1 MTDLLTTKQLLELLQ
16 LDRTTVYRMLSE
28 GRLPGFKVGGQW
40 RFSRQEIE
48 TWLREHGPETPPP
61 AKPSAEVL
69 PLDCIQPIQDIFAE
83 ALDVGAVITRLDG
96 EPITEISNCSP
107 FCRLVLSSPRGRE
120 RCVASWRSLAGQA
133 DRRPRLHT
141 CHAGLMY
148 ARGRIEVADE
158 FVAMSFMG
166 QFITARPGSRQ
177 AVPDGWN
184 REATIADLSAD
195 CALDA
200 DALQAAA
207 DQIYTVS
214 PADHPRLNRLLQKL
228 TDALSE
234 IGCQRL
240 TLLNKLRG
248 IAKLSEI

>member
-40 RFSRQEIE
+40 RFSRQEIQA
-48 TWLREHGPETPPP
+48 WLREQGPETPAP
-61 AKPSAEVL
+61 ATPSPEVL

-96 EPITEISNCSP
+96 EPITEISHCSA
-107 FCRLVLSSPRGRE
+107 FCQLVLSSPRGRE

-133 DRRPRLHT
+133 DRRPRLHA

-166 QFITARPGSRQ
+166 QFITL
-177 AVPDGWN
+177 PDGWD

-200 DALQAAA
+200 DALQAVA

-248 IAKLSEI
+248 IARLSEL

>member
-48 TWLREHGPETPPP
+48 TWMKDREPEPPPP
-61 AKPSAEVL
+61 ARPSAEVL
-69 PLDCIQPIQDIFAE
+69 PLDCIQPVQDIFAE
-83 ALDVGAVITRLDG
+83 ALNVGAVITQLDG
-96 EPITEISNCSP
+96 EPITQISHCSP
-107 FCRLVLSSPRGRE
+107 FCQLVLSSPRGRQ
-120 RCVASWRSLAGQA
+120 RCIASWRSLAGQA
-133 DRRPRLHT
+133 DHKPHLHT

-148 ARGRIEVADE
+148 ARGRIEVAAE

-166 QFITARPGSRQ
+166 QFVTVRPDSPQGT
-177 AVPDGWN
+177 PNGWN
-184 REATIADLSAD
+184 REAVISDLASD
-195 CALDA
+195 CGLDA
-200 DALQAAA
+200 DALRAAA
-207 DQIYTVS
+207 QEVYVVS
-214 PADHPRLNRLLQKL
+214 PNDHPRLNRLLQKL
-228 TDALSE
+228 TDTLSE

-248 IAKLSEI
+248 IARLTEL

>member
-1 MTDLLTTKQLLELLQ
+1 MADLLTTKQLLELLQ

-28 GRLPGFKVGGQW
+28 GRLPGFKIGGQW

-48 TWLREHGPETPPP
+48 AWMKERGTESPSP
-61 AKPSAEVL
+61 ARPSAEVL

-83 ALDVGAVITRLDG
+83 ALNVGAVTTRLDG
-96 EPITEISNCSP
+96 EPITQVSHCSP
-107 FCRLVLSSPRGRE
+107 FCQLVLGAPQGRQ
-120 RCVASWRSLAGQA
+120 RCIASWRSLARQA
-133 DRRPRLHT
+133 ERRPHLYT

-166 QFITARPGSRQ
+166 QFVTVRLDSQPGTPS
-177 AVPDGWN
+177 GWD
-184 REATIADLSAD
+184 REAVIADLVSD
-195 CALDA
+195 CGLEAEALRT
-200 DALQAAA
+200 AA
-207 DQIYTVS
+207 QEVYVIS
-214 PADHPRLNRLLQKL
+214 PDDHPRLNRLLQKL
-228 TDALSE
+228 TDAMSE

-248 IAKLSEI
+248 IARLTGL